1 MKSIVVLIALFI
13 VGYWLYTFYQENPGE
28 LPSIGHRQKDLV
40 STPVP
45 VTPEPAKVAP
55 PDLASVPVLNG
66 PTLTHVR
73 VKDARAKSLVFMCDQ
88 GLFEISYDKL
98 SPNFKAYY
106 TPKVTPVPTDADGN
120 PIPTPTPTP
129 APTVIQPAPQVQRTS
144 QQEADARLNYANQ
157 KAGLESRQNQDL
169 DTINRWYKQS
179 TFEPGGV
186 SQSQFDSAHADYD
199 AATVALNQLIA
210 TGP

>member
-98 SPNFKAYY
+98 SPGFKAYY

-129 APTVIQPAPQVQRTS
+129 APTVIQPAPGSTMRTRRRAS
-144 QQEADARLNYANQ
+144 SPGRTRTWTRST
-157 KAGLESRQNQDL
+157 AGTSSPPSSPAACRRASLIRPMPTMTPPRSR
-169 DTINRWYKQS
+169 S
-179 TFEPGGV
+179 T
-186 SQSQFDSAHADYD
+186 S
-199 AATVALNQLIA
+199 
-210 TGP
+210 